1 MGERRVILVRH
12 GQYDERE
19 KGTLDLTPLGREQ
32 ARRAGRALLHVP
44 FDVAYV
50 STLVRAETTA
60 AIVLAGRR
68 PAIPLK
74 RTSLLRECMPTSVPG
89 IVVPAT
95 EIKKGRAQADR
106 AFARFFTTTRQNRT
120 ELLVCHGNIIRYLI
134 CRALG
139 VPGKTWARLGTHHA
153 AISEIRVRADGQTR
167 VIAYNDTGHLL
178 PKQRTVSGVAA
189 AAIAAMK
196 LRR

>member
-1 MGERRVILVRH
+1 MGERRVFLVRH

-19 KGTLDLTPLGREQ
+19 EGSLDLTALGREQ
-32 ARRAGRALLHVP
+32 ARRAGRALAHLR

-68 PAIPLK
+68 PKIALK
-74 RTSLLRECMPTSVPG
+74 RTTLLRECMPTSVPG
-89 IVVPAT
+89 IVVPAL
-95 EIKKGRAQADR
+95 EITKGRAQADR
-106 AFARFFTTTRQNRT
+106 AFARFFTATRHNRT
-120 ELLVCHGNIIRYLI
+120 ELLVCHGNIIRYLV

-167 VIAYNDTGHLL
+167 VMAYNDTGHLL

>member
-1 MGERRVILVRH
+1 MAERRVVLVRH
-12 GQYDERE
+12 GQYDEHE
-19 KGTLDLTPLGREQ
+19 EGTLDLTPLGREQ
-32 ARRAGRALLHVP
+32 ARRAGRALLHVA
-44 FDVAYV
+44 FDVGYV

-60 AIVLAGRR
+60 AIVLADRR
-68 PAIPLK
+68 VPLK
-74 RTSLLRECMPTSVPG
+74 RTSLLRECMPTTVPG
-89 IVVPAT
+89 IVVPAS
-95 EIKKGRAQADR
+95 EIAKGRVQADR
-106 AFARFFTTTRQNRT
+106 AFARFFGKTRHNRT